1 MDAVIFFDVFMKI
14 QSLIGKL
21 AEEKTLQHGEWVEL
35 WSNYTAADRIYAG
48 KIARKITDEIF
59 GRKVFLRGIVEF
71 SNLCGNDC
79 FYCGIRKSN
88 TLVKRYNMSD
98 EAILNCC
105 SNGYKNGIRTFVLQ
119 SGEAANFDL
128 ERITALVRR
137 IKKEFADCAVT
148 LSLGELSFAE
158 YAALREAGADR
169 YLLRHETANAEHYR
183 RMHPPSMSL
192 QKRIECLKNLH
203 KLNFQT
209 GCGIMLGS
217 PFQTAQSLADDMIFM
232 SGFKPEMI
240 GVGPFIPHC
249 DTPFKA
255 FPAGSLE
262 DTLFMLSLCRI
273 MLPQVLL
280 PATTALGTLQADGR
294 IQGILAGANVI
305 MPNLTPED
313 VQQNYNLYNNKLHTD
328 QGIARAVELLR
339 QDLAAVNC
347 TIAVDRGD
355 YAGDKS
361 SC

>member
-1 MDAVIFFDVFMKI
+1 MKI

-137 IKKEFADCAVT
+137 IKKEFADDHWKLYGFGFYMNGDSVVVDFGSKKRMKFAIVDFDE
-148 LSLGELSFAE
+148 GEQDMPFDKVFESISAQ
-158 YAALREAGADR
+158 Y
-169 YLLRHETANAEHYR
+169 TANDTQWSEKYKTA
-183 RMHPPSMSL
+183 SDT
-192 QKRIECLKNLH
+192 IE
-203 KLNFQT
+203 T
-209 GCGIMLGS
+209 M
-217 PFQTAQSLADDMIFM
+217 
-232 SGFKPEMI
+232 
-240 GVGPFIPHC
+240 
-249 DTPFKA
+249 
-255 FPAGSLE
+255 
-262 DTLFMLSLCRI
+262 
-273 MLPQVLL
+273 
-280 PATTALGTLQADGR
+280 
-294 IQGILAGANVI
+294 
-305 MPNLTPED
+305 
-313 VQQNYNLYNNKLHTD
+313 NN
-328 QGIARAVELLR
+328 ELLSR
-339 QDLAAVNC
+339 EYPSVP
-347 TIAVDRGD
+347 
-355 YAGDKS
+355 DKHLKGIYLP
-361 SC
+361 